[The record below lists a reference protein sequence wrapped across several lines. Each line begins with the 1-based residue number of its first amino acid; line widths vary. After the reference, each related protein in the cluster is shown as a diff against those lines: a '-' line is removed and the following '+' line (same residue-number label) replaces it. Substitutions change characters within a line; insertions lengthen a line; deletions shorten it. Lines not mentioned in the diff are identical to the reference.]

1 MTNFNVSIPAE
12 LKSQMDQF
20 PDINWSDITQRAIRQ
35 IIADLNFLREFKS
48 NSTMTSKDAEILG
61 RKVSEAVGK
70 RLQELE

>member
-1 MTNFNVSIPAE
+1 MTNINVSIPAE

-35 IIADLNFLREFKS
+35 IISDLNFLREFKS
-48 NSTMTSKDAEILG
+48 ISTMTSKDAEILG

-70 RLQELE
+70 RLHELE